1 MDLRSFTDWFLRGD
15 YPATP
20 VDVYAMVLGLLLAFL
35 GGQLVAWVYIL
46 THSGLS
52 YSRSFVVSLLVLP
65 IVVALVM
72 FVLSNNLV
80 TAFGLMAVFA
90 IVRFRNILRDTLDT
104 TYVLTGI
111 VIGMACGTQKF
122 TTAVIGTLLM
132 AAILIYLW
140 YISFGTRHRYD
151 VILNLHW
158 GRSAG
163 EMAALQRLLE
173 RHGRNVHCA
182 SQRSNEGYSGTD
194 LSYRL
199 LLRDPDRIDDML
211 AELRYLEGVSR
222 VTSMKAEEESEV

>member
-15 YPATP
+15 YPAAP
-20 VDVYAMVLGLLLAFL
+20 LDVYAMVLGLLLAFL

-104 TYVLTGI
+104 TYVLTAI
-111 VIGMACGTQKF
+111 VIGMASGTQKF

-140 YISFGTRHRYD
+140 YTSFGTRHRYD

-158 GRSAG
+158 GRPVG
-163 EMAALQRLLE
+163 EMAAFERLLE
-173 RHGRNVHCA
+173 RHGRKVQCT
-182 SQRSNEGYSGTD
+182 SQPSS
-194 LSYRL
+194 
-199 LLRDPDRIDDML
+199 
-211 AELRYLEGVSR
+211 
-222 VTSMKAEEESEV
+222 